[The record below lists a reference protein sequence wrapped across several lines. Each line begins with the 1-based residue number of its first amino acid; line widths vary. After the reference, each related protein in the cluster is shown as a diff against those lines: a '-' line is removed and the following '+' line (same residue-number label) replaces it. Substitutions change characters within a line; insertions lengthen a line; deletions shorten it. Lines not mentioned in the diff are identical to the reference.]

1 MDRQDSSVPDHDPVA
16 SGPGRIPLPD
26 SADVRLVMRERYD
39 EPVSDRAGHDRA
51 RVELTRQVF
60 SLADSEYERGLRD
73 AFEAVLDQLKRQ
85 GPVYVMTLLD
95 EMDRAPARSTLDA
108 LRRDGR

>member
-1 MDRQDSSVPDHDPVA
+1 MDSTVPSDQA
-16 SGPGRIPLPD
+16 S
-26 SADVRLVMRERYD
+26 
-39 EPVSDRAGHDRA
+39 HDRA

-60 SLADSEYERGLRD
+60 ALADQEYQRGLRD

-85 GPVYVMTLLD
+85 GATYVQTLLD
-95 EMDRAPARSTLDA
+95 ELDRAPGRVVLDA